1 MRIVSLLP
9 SATEILYALGLGD
22 QVLGVSHECDFPEPA
37 RSKPAVTRCAF
48 DYQKMNQQQIDDAVR
63 SLAQQG
69 KSLYEIDDAK
79 LQEIDPDLII
89 TQELCHVCAI
99 TPDEVNRAT
108 AKLKRQ
114 PQILSLNTKL
124 LEDVFSDMVRIG
136 EIAGVDAR
144 QKVDSLQKRVKRVA
158 SQCLY
163 ANQVSVGCIEW
174 LDPLWRTG
182 HWIPEM
188 VRLAGGSEL
197 FAEIARPSRSLS
209 FEELEQKNPEVLIL
223 MPCGYSLEKTR
234 KEFDAVIEK
243 YPWRRLQ
250 AFKTGQVFLVDANS
264 YFSRSGPRLVEGLEL
279 LAEILHP
286 EYFTNVAP
294 VHSYIRFEFQV

>member
-22 QVLGVSHECDFPEPA
+22 HVLGVSHECDFPEQA
-37 RSKPAVTRCAF
+37 RSKPAMTRCAF
-48 DYQKMNQQQIDDAVR
+48 DYQKMNQEQIDEAVR

-124 LEDVFSDMVRIG
+124 LEDVFSDMVRIA

-144 QKVDSLQKRVKRVA
+144 QKVDSLQNRVKRVA

-188 VRLAGGSEL
+188 VRLAGGLEL

-209 FEELEQKNPEVLIL
+209 FEELEQKNPQVLIL

-243 YPWRRLQ
+243 YPWQRLQ

-294 VHSYIRFEFQV
+294 VHSYIRFEFRV